1 MKNIGLYT
9 CCWYHNNTCWD
20 PQGSWASR
28 YPWISRLDP
37 TGVGSLGSREG
48 YMDSSSSSLLL
59 FLSIASMS
67 MSIGD
72 RLFGWFIVSAQTQ
85 PLIQAFE
92 PFIHDRMTASCTKT
106 YQRAGRR
113 RQNGLIFYCCCS
125 HTTYTTTDTGFNFH
139 TGSHFFYRG
148 RISAVRWYL
157 DVMEPIHATIG

>member
-1 MKNIGLYT
+1 MDSIPAAGTTPVTIHFSAAGILRRII
-9 CCWYHNNTCWD
+9 
-20 PQGSWASR
+20 QGILGI
-28 YPWISRLDP
+28 PIPRLDP
-37 TGVGSLGSREG
+37 RIPGRVYGLIIVIITAVPL
-48 YMDSSSSSLLL
+48 YDC
-59 FLSIASMS
+59 IASMS
-67 MSIGD
+67 MSIQD

-139 TGSHFFYRG
+139 TGSHFSRTR
-148 RISAVRWYL
+148 RISALRCGV
-157 DVMEPIHATIG
+157 VSCQNFVE